1 VRVFRKR
8 LGWFLAGAAWLLLVE
23 GVCVLALIGALDR
36 GDLLPMVLI
45 LVAPPLLVA
54 TWE

>member
-1 VRVFRKR
+1 MRVFRKR

-23 GVCVLALIGALDR
+23 GVCVLALAGTLDQE
-36 GDLLPMVLI
+36 DLLPMVLI